1 MKYLLSSLIRLW
13 KRIYKKRRSP
23 VVTGVSMR
31 KLTCSRPPTQS
42 AALGWKSRALCVIGQ
57 HASKPYVPA
66 LPHNPLQSP
75 ILPYTLLVLSHPV
88 TNLLNTSQA
97 IKHHQPL
104 IGSESVKAFR
114 FYEDSITTD
123 GYIWDFWFPERT
135 LLSFFFWCLVFFLPN
150 LYQGDPAICAAH
162 VQQYYTELL
171 CVCNVFLIVE
181 CSFKKWSLRI
191 LMTSS
196 KDQFCW
202 KLSALAKLS
211 DTTSQWKQRDLEVII
226 WFFVV
231 VCIMPFGNWVWLYV
245 LRLIL
250 ILKCVSIHQFLCTF
264 SICT

>member
-42 AALGWKSRALCVIGQ
+42 AALGWKSRVLCVIGQ

-123 GYIWDFWFPERT
+123 GYVWDFWFPERT
-135 LLSFFFWCLVFFLPN
+135 LLSFFFWCLVFFYLVCTRVILPS
-150 LYQGDPAICAAH
+150 
-162 VQQYYTELL
+162 VQLMFNSITQNY
-171 CVCNVFLIVE
+171 CVCVMYFWL
-181 CSFKKWSLRI
+181 
-191 LMTSS
+191 
-196 KDQFCW
+196 
-202 KLSALAKLS
+202 LS
-211 DTTSQWKQRDLEVII
+211 VH
-226 WFFVV
+226 
-231 VCIMPFGNWVWLYV
+231 
-245 LRLIL
+245 
-250 ILKCVSIHQFLCTF
+250 LKNETCAS
-264 SICT
+264 